1 MSGTTQTLRPRTVTL
16 PGGLRLETVEQG
28 DPGGP
33 VVVLVHGWPDS
44 WFSWSRVLAHLD
56 PRLHVV
62 AYSQRGFGGSDHP
75 RAGYAVDRLAED
87 LVALCEVLG
96 IGRAHLV
103 GHSHGSFVVRRVAEE
118 HPGLVDRM
126 VLVDSADRVGGRL
139 AAEVRAAIADLPDD
153 VPEGF
158 VREFAASAV
167 YRPVEPAFFDAL
179 VAEGRR
185 APGWVYRDAWEE
197 MVAVDDRDRL
207 GAVTAPTLLVWGD
220 RDALFDRGQQD
231 RLLAALP
238 DARLRIHEGTGHCPN
253 WECPRALAADLDAF
267 LLPGRRD
274 TRAASP
280 GVAGGSGRSGGR

>member
-1 MSGTTQTLRPRTVTL
+1 MSGTTQTPTPRTVTL

-75 RAGYAVDRLAED
+75 RAGYTMDRLAED
-87 LVALCEVLG
+87 LVALCDALG

-118 HPGLVDRM
+118 HPGLADRM
-126 VLVDSADRVGGRL
+126 VLVDSADRVGERL

-153 VPEGF
+153 VPEDF

-167 YRPVEPAFFDAL
+167 HRPVEPAFFDAL

-185 APGWVYRDAWEE
+185 VPGWVYRDAWEE

-238 DARLRIHEGTGHCPN
+238 DARLLVHEGTGHCPN
-253 WECPRALAADLDAF
+253 WECPRDLAADLDAF
-267 LLPGRRD
+267 LL
-274 TRAASP
+274 RAASP
-280 GVAGGSGRSGGR
+280 AGAGGSGRSGGR